1 MSDSCNPDST
11 TGKAIRR
18 KLQKGAKYN
27 YDFVQVASRMVAA
40 GMTEKDI
47 GYVLGVKPTTI
58 SKWKQRYPDFKLA
71 TDSKSSAKQIA
82 ISHIVANGLRSAIG
96 YDFEEVDQVLEM
108 ADNPDYHEED
118 ENCKEPERI
127 LVVKKETRKLKHRP
141 PDKDLLMFFLL
152 NLSDEYHN
160 VRSITVEQTKRE
172 VNINITG
179 KLESSDIRKLAG
191 AAFKA
196 ADGLDKKTKVIES
209 KVVDTIDGEFNNDS
223 IPPKDA
229 DIVKVSSDLN
239 NKFLESILDDDP
251 C

>member
-47 GYVLGVKPTTI
+47 GYWLGVKPTTI
-58 SKWKQRYPDFKLA
+58 SKWKQRYEEFALA
-71 TDSKSSAKQIA
+71 TNSQSSAKKIA
-82 ISHIVANGLRSAIG
+82 TAHLVANGLRSAMG
-96 YDFEEVDQVLEM
+96 YDFEETDQVLEM
-108 ADNPDYHEED
+108 VDNPDYDEED
-118 ENCKEPERI
+118 ENCKEPKLI
-127 LVVKKETRKLKHRP
+127 QVVKKETRKLKHRP

-160 VRSITVEQTKRE
+160 VKSITIEQTRKE
-172 VNINITG
+172 VNINLTG

-196 ADGLDKKTKVIES
+196 ADGLDKQTKFIES
-209 KVVDTIDGEFNNDS
+209 KIVDVIDGEFNNDS
-223 IPPKDA
+223 IPLKDA
-229 DIVKVSSDLN
+229 DIVKVSSDSN
-239 NKFLESILDDDP
+239 KKFLESIIDE
-251 C
+251 